1 MFTDLQKLFLDQH
14 GSFAKNLQFETIV
27 IFAIV
32 MIVLTQAF
40 ERNYGFVII
49 LIVFALYVSNTYV
62 TVKND
67 KINDFNSITMFKLQT
82 LQSKMYYHINKK
94 LQLIQTTGTQSVK
107 KSDVDKMYKA
117 SELDSLYIDA
127 NLIHFL
133 YSIIK
138 LYEYNDDVYASLLR
152 GTNNILKMKRQI
164 DEYYNSNGSYPENT
178 SEMFEIALSLRA
190 NTINNLHDFIYTVPK
205 TSKMYNYINDSV
217 ERYATLISRITD
229 DIHKSYRHNIQLT
242 GINAT
247 TKFVN
252 YNTTKHFDPYINHPS
267 TPHKQDEMIIPFYV

>member
-27 IFAIV
+27 IFV
-32 MIVLTQAF
+32 IVLIILTQSF
-40 ERNYGFVII
+40 QKTYGFVII

-82 LQSKMYYHINKK
+82 LQSKMYDHIDKK
-94 LQLIQTTGTQSVK
+94 IQLVQNTGNQHFSKADSDKLYKSV
-107 KSDVDKMYKA
+107 
-117 SELDSLYIDA
+117 ELDSLYIDA

-138 LYEYNDDVYASLLR
+138 LYEYNGDVYSSLLK
-152 GTNNILKMKRQI
+152 GTNNILKIKRQI
-164 DEYYNSNGSYPENT
+164 DEFYESNGIYPQNT
-178 SEMFEIALSLRA
+178 SEMFEIALQLRST
-190 NTINNLHDFIYTVPK
+190 TINNLHNFIYTIPK
-205 TSKMYNYINDSV
+205 TSNMYDYINDSI

-229 DIHKSYRHNIQLT
+229 DIQQSYLHNIEIT
-242 GINAT
+242 GINTT

-252 YNTTKHFDPYINHPS
+252 YNTTKHFDQSLNHPIK
-267 TPHKQDEMIIPFYV
+267 PHKHGSPLIPFYI

>member
-27 IFAIV
+27 IFVVV
-32 MIVLTQAF
+32 MIILTQAF

-67 KINDFNSITMFKLQT
+67 KINDFNSVTMFKLQT
-82 LQSKMYYHINKK
+82 LQSKMYDHINKK
-94 LQLIQTTGTQSVK
+94 ARLVQSTGSQSIK
-107 KSDVDKMYKA
+107 KSDLDKIYKA
-117 SELDSLYIDA
+117 NELDSLYIDA

-138 LYEYNDDVYASLLR
+138 LYEYNGDVYVSLLK
-152 GTNNILKMKRQI
+152 GANNILKIKRQI
-164 DEYYNSNGSYPENT
+164 DEYYESNGVYPENT
-178 SEMFEIALSLRA
+178 SEMFDIALSLRA

-205 TSKMYNYINDSV
+205 TSKMYNYINDSI
-217 ERYATLISRITD
+217 ERYATLISRVTD
-229 DIHKSYRHNIQLT
+229 NIHQSYKHNIQLT

-252 YNTTKHFDPYINHPS
+252 YNTTKHFDPLINYPT
-267 TPHKQDEMIIPFYV
+267 TPHKQQDILIPFYI